1 MTLAIIGAI
10 LVCLVGVSY
19 ALVVDGEGEGGGL
32 VEDKRGN
39 REWDE
44 GESQGGGW
52 EDGDDDGGV
61 VWRGR
66 R

>member
-19 ALVVDGEGEGGGL
+19 ALVVDGDAEGKGM
-32 VEDKRGN
+32 VEDKRGD
-39 REWDE
+39 R
-44 GESQGGGW
+44 GW
-52 EDGDDDGGV
+52 EDGDVQGSGWEGGEDDGGV